1 MFRSCTNLSVIDCPN
16 VEIVEES
23 GFYQCTSLKSFES

>member
-1 MFRSCTNLSVIDCPN
+1 MFYKCTNLSFIDCPN

-23 GFYQCTSLKSFES
+23 GFFQCESLKSFES